1 MPTLPSSRKEPT
13 TSTGPAP
20 IVVRRVG
27 DVNVEAAATKVASDA
42 PLSG

>member
-1 MPTLPSSRKEPT
+1 MPTLPSSREEST

-27 DVNVEAAATKVASDA
+27 AVNVEAATKVAGDV
-42 PLSG
+42 PLTR